1 MKIKNLQKV
10 MCLSTIS
17 LSLGACTSYL
27 ESKKAHSLIE
37 QGNVQGVTSLQ
48 DLAQKQPE
56 KFRYDYLKQRDKTKQ
71 KLLQHAQEQRLA
83 GHLEEATT
91 IYNNI
96 LSYDPQSA
104 EALRGLLL
112 IEQSKKESLVL
123 NSAKEAIAQ
132 GKSDQADEILAPLIR
147 TNPSNTEA
155 RALRQS
161 LSQNQGNLPFDPQL
175 NATLR
180 KPISLAFVDV
190 DVRSLFDFLSQTS
203 GLNFIFDRDV
213 KSDLKTTVF
222 ARDTSIEDALKLIL
236 KTSQLKMKILND
248 MTLLIY
254 SDNDDK
260 RRQYDELIVRN
271 FYLKNIEPKKMQE
284 MIKALIT
291 PKFMYIDEKLKILV
305 VRDNAEVMSVVE
317 KLVESYDLVEPEV
330 LLEVEVLEVNS
341 NDMLN
346 LGVKYPEQ
354 VSLGLTDAATVMTVN
369 QLKKL
374 NSNSYPLF
382 FPDPL
387 AILNLKQTSGKTRTL
402 ANPRIRVVN
411 QNKAKFL
418 IGDKIPVI
426 TTTFNQNSSTS
437 TESISYLDVGV
448 SLTVE
453 PVIHINDDVSIAIDM
468 EVSNKGEEIKSRTG
482 LLAYQ
487 IGTRNVSTT
496 LRLHNGETQV
506 LAGLIKNDQSD
517 SASHLP
523 GLGKLPILGK
533 LFSDETNRKSH
544 SEIVLLITPRII
556 RNMTP
561 PTLDNNVFS
570 SGTNDSVS
578 TRPLRLTPSADYSLT
593 RSQIVN
599 NSNSAIV
606 TPMPVNTIP
615 LNSNFTPPEHS
626 LNSSRDQPLSSQTSD
641 SLDPSQLA
649 SPIQQVSPPG
659 TP

>member
-1 MKIKNLQKV
+1 MSMLF
-10 MCLSTIS
+10 
-17 LSLGACTSYL
+17 A
-27 ESKKAHSLIE
+27 
-37 QGNVQGVTSLQ
+37 VQIV
-48 DLAQKQPE
+48 
-56 KFRYDYLKQRDKTKQ
+56 
-71 KLLQHAQEQRLA
+71 
-83 GHLEEATT
+83 
-91 IYNNI
+91 
-96 LSYDPQSA
+96 
-104 EALRGLLL
+104 
-112 IEQSKKESLVL
+112 
-123 NSAKEAIAQ
+123 
-132 GKSDQADEILAPLIR
+132 
-147 TNPSNTEA
+147 
-155 RALRQS
+155 
-161 LSQNQGNLPFDPQL
+161 
-175 NATLR
+175 NASLR

-203 GLNFIFDRDV
+203 GLNFIFDQDV
-213 KSDLKTTVF
+213 KSDLKTTIF

-236 KTSQLKMKILND
+236 KTSQLKMKVLND

-330 LLEVEVLEVNS
+330 LLEVEVLEVSS

-354 VSLGLTDAATVMTVN
+354 VTLGLNNAATGMTVN

-448 SLTVE
+448 SLMVQ

-561 PTLDNNVFS
+561 PTLDNNIFS

-578 TRPLRLTPSADYSLT
+578 TKPLRLTPSADYSLT

-599 NSNSAIV
+599 NANQAIV
-606 TPMPVNTIP
+606 TPQPVNIIP
-615 LNSNFTPPEHS
+615 LNSNSSPPDQS
-626 LNSSRDQPLSSQTSD
+626 SNSPRNIPLNSQTSD

-649 SPIQQVSPPG
+649 SPIQQVSPQG

>member
-1 MKIKNLQKV
+1 
-10 MCLSTIS
+10 MCLSMIS
-17 LSLGACTSYL
+17 LSLGGCASYW
-27 ESKKAHSLIE
+27 ESKKAHSLID
-37 QGNVQGVTSLQ
+37 QGNVTGVSSLQ
-48 DLAQKQPE
+48 SLAQKEPE
-56 KFRYDYLKQRDKTKQ
+56 KFRYDYLKQRDKTTQ
-71 KLLQHAQEQRLA
+71 KLLQQAQEIRLA
-83 GHLEEATT
+83 GRLDEAAT

-104 EALRGLLL
+104 EALRGVLL
-112 IEQSKKESLVL
+112 IEQSKSEAVVL
-123 NSAKEAIAQ
+123 TSAKEAISQ
-132 GKSDQADEILAPLIR
+132 GKADQANEILEPLTR
-147 TNPSNTEA
+147 TNPSNVEA
-155 RALRQS
+155 KQLRQS
-161 LSQNQGNLPFDPQL
+161 LSGNQGALAFDPQL
-175 NATLR
+175 NASLR
-180 KPISLAFVDV
+180 KPISLAFVDI

-203 GLNFIFDRDV
+203 GLNFIFDREV
-213 KSDLKTTVF
+213 KPDLRTTVF

-236 KTSQLKMKILND
+236 KTSQLKMKVLND

-254 SDNDDK
+254 ADTDDK

-330 LLEVEVLEVNS
+330 LLEVEVLEVSS

-354 VSLGLTDAATVMTVN
+354 VSLGLTNAATGMTVN
-369 QLKKL
+369 QLKQL
-374 NSNSYPLF
+374 NSNSYPIF

-387 AILNLKQTSGKTRTL
+387 AILNLKQSSGKTRTL

-448 SLTVE
+448 SLTVQ

-506 LAGLIKNDQSD
+506 LAGLIKNDQTD

-556 RNMTP
+556 RNMVP
-561 PTLDNNVFS
+561 PTLGNNVFS
-570 SGTNDSVS
+570 SGTNDVVS
-578 TRPLRLTPSADYSLT
+578 TKPLRLTPSADYSLT

-599 NSNSAIV
+599 SGNQATV
-606 TPMPVNTIP
+606 TPLPVNTV
-615 LNSNFTPPEHS
+615 
-626 LNSSRDQPLSSQTSD
+626 PLSSNQTQPNNSLNNPRNMPLNTPSTD

-649 SPIQQVSPPG
+649 APIQQPTLQG